1 MREYL
6 EQILHQSIQEHPYE
20 SLEKLPLGC
29 RNAFALSIV
38 EIQKQEI
45 LIAAPIETMNLTEL
59 RKMRIQL
66 ERYTGFQC
74 VFYLKKTN
82 WYSVPK
88 MVEEGIPFIWENH
101 QIYLPFMGLLLQR
114 NEHRK
119 PKRCSII
126 SFLTQKL
133 LLKALYEGWQDVS
146 AVQAAEKEYTDQYVL
161 IGGAACSVSFEE
173 QEINFGRTTKDLDI
187 VLIVEARTK
196 EFGEQFWKFIRDGR
210 YRIRAKS
217 NGEPQFYRFDKP
229 EDERFPKMIEL
240 FSRTNYMLQEENGLT
255 PIHIDDSVSSLSAIL
270 LNDAYYRAL
279 LDGREIMMGISVL
292 KPEWI
297 IPFKAKAW
305 LDLKEKQD
313 VDSSDIKKHRND
325 IIRILAD
332 MPLQKCILP
341 EEVRND
347 MRMFIEQFDVTE
359 SELKNLRIRGTK
371 SEDIKQALKDIYL
384 D

>member
-1 MREYL
+1 MVKGIEIFQEY
-6 EQILHQSIQEHPYE
+6 
-20 SLEKLPLGC
+20 
-29 RNAFALSIV
+29 F
-38 EIQKQEI
+38 
-45 LIAAPIETMNLTEL
+45 
-59 RKMRIQL
+59 
-66 ERYTGFQC
+66 
-74 VFYLKKTN
+74 
-82 WYSVPK
+82 
-88 MVEEGIPFIWENH
+88 
-101 QIYLPFMGLLLQR
+101 
-114 NEHRK
+114 
-119 PKRCSII
+119 
-126 SFLTQKL
+126 
-133 LLKALYEGWQDVS
+133 
-146 AVQAAEKEYTDQYVL
+146 KEYTDQYVL

-305 LDLKEKQD
+305 MDLTDRKAAGEH
-313 VDSSDIKKHRND
+313 VDSKNIKKHKND
-325 IIRILAD
+325 VFRLTELIDPTAKIVAPQGVYAD
-332 MPLQKCILP
+332 IQ
-341 EEVRND
+341 EFVQ
-347 MRMFIEQFDVTE
+347 RM
-359 SELKNLRIRGTK
+359 KN
-371 SEDIKQALKDIYL
+371 ENVDIKQLGLVGRTKEKILEELKAMYETL
-384 D
+384 